1 VRGNGVAREYL
12 LLHFN
17 AFLWRAL
24 QWKAPILAES
34 FPYTLRF
41 WIIYLSLPFNMA
53 FPWCAC
59 HFFMHRTCFC
69 SWTSFRTP
77 CWLLDVVVVIW
88 SRRIFR
94 VQYGRECSEDLH
106 LHSVSSVVLVALGH
120 RNFQP
125 PLSKFFKAVLLPSWY
140 FSVIVLLC
148 LSPSCRAV
156 RILQIDLYFPL

>member
-1 VRGNGVAREYL
+1 MVLEYL
-12 LLHFN
+12 LLYFN
-17 AFLWRAL
+17 VILWRAL
-24 QWKAPILAES
+24 QWKAPILAEV
-34 FPYTLRF
+34 FPYTFKVLDLL
-41 WIIYLSLPFNMA
+41 IYLSLPFNMA

-69 SWTSFRTP
+69 FCFWTEFHTP

-88 SRRIFR
+88 SRHFFH

-125 PLSKFFKAVLLPSWY
+125 PLSKIFKAVLLPSWY

-156 RILQIDLYFPL
+156 QILQIDLYFPL